1 MKTSPQSTDGDTHA
15 VKPERDHSEKH
26 SGKHGDKHTDK
37 HADPHTGKHPHSMQE
52 AAAPLPHETD
62 QDPESQH
69 EDTPRHVGKQAHRDV
84 ERGLKDTDRRGGDEY
99 QQKTQND
106 AHTDVNSGAKK
117 AGHKH

>member
-1 MKTSPQSTDGDTHA
+1 MKTSPQSSDGDKLAGTQSS
-15 VKPERDHSEKH
+15 KTGEKQ
-26 SGKHGDKHTDK
+26 
-37 HADPHTGKHPHSMQE
+37 ADPHAEKKPRSMQD

-69 EDTPRHVGKQAHRDV
+69 EDEPRHVGKQAHRDV

-106 AHTDVNSGAKK
+106 AHTDVNSGGKK
-117 AGHKH
+117 AGERNRH